1 MPFLGKDWRSS
12 GEQWIRTEHG
22 WERTRVLECILDN
35 LNIGFVDLRLF
46 VCKESLDKFL
56 YGNSYQKLIKTFK
69 KKLNTKNLIR
79 FLLLL
84 K

>member
-35 LNIGFVDLRLF
+35 LNLGY
-46 VCKESLDKFL
+46 EQN
-56 YGNSYQKLIKTFK
+56 NSAYI
-69 KKLNTKNLIR
+69 ICIHMY
-79 FLLLL
+79 
-84 K
+84 

>member
-35 LNIGFVDLRLF
+35 LNIGLEKQTIRDH
-46 VCKESLDKFL
+46 
-56 YGNSYQKLIKTFK
+56 
-69 KKLNTKNLIR
+69 KNL
-79 FLLLL
+79 
-84 K
+84 